1 MIGMVCF
8 NESEHNGIYAE
19 AHARVRGNLSHGS
32 WVVLGKSGDGTYG
45 DWSHRHRD
53 LRCGQNTGGEG
64 LNSTDLRT
72 LVIMRGTGHNMEE
85 IAKTI
90 GCSQQAVSY
99 NLKKLKQRADH
110 EGVDST
116 LASILIEAAWHKAD
130 MAWWMEHYRTSAK
143 WLIRHLE
150 ALCESKGGDE
160 QLKSLVR
167 ANLPA
172 FKQTY
177 GVDL

>member
-1 MIGMVCF
+1 MVCF
-8 NESEHNGIYAE
+8 NEPQHDGIYAK
-19 AHARVRGNLSHGS
+19 AHACLHWNLPDGA
-32 WVVLGKSGDGTYG
+32 WIVLGKPGDRADG
-45 DWSHRHRD
+45 DWTHRHRD
-53 LRCGQNTGGEG
+53 LCCGQDTGGER

-72 LVIMRGTGHNMEE
+72 MVIMRGTGHSMAE
-85 IAKTI
+85 IAETL

-99 NLKKLKQRADH
+99 NLKQLKKKADD
-110 EGVDST
+110 EGIDST
-116 LASILIEAAWHKAD
+116 LAAVLIEGAWHKAD
-130 MAWWMEHYRTSAK
+130 MAWWMEHYRSSAK

-150 ALCESKGGDE
+150 TLCDGEGGDE